1 VTDSPQRAPAPIS
14 DLFASAVH
22 RYGTTWADL
31 SLGAVAALIAS
42 TGVVAAAAWRFGGG
56 GLIASALLAYPV
68 GYFCFQAWVM
78 LRGLPQRAPSARTRA
93 SYLTAVYVGAIA
105 GGLVYVMGP
114 FAAAV
119 APLLL
124 FAVPAVAAGDA
135 SAAGSLPRGVRMAVA
150 NFARAWAVWV
160 IVLIFC
166 LPIGISMF
174 LIVSAFAGAGPS
186 TLLGIALAVPIAW
199 PFSALFVR
207 ALYGDLTG
215 RVVVAPQDRTR

>member
-1 VTDSPQRAPAPIS
+1 MTETPERAPAPIS

-22 RYGTTWADL
+22 RYGTTWADMA
-31 SLGAVAALIAS
+31 LGAVVAMFAS
-42 TGVVAAAAWRFGGG
+42 TAVVAVAAWRFGAA
-56 GLIASALLAYPV
+56 GLILAALLAYPV
-68 GYFCFQAWVM
+68 SYFCFQAWVM
-78 LRGLPQRAPSARTRA
+78 LRGLPQRAPAGRTRA
-93 SYLTAVYVGAIA
+93 SYLTALYVGLIS
-105 GGLVYVMGP
+105 GGLVYLMGP

-124 FAVPAVAAGDA
+124 FAVPAVAAGDV
-135 SAAGSLPRGVRMAVA
+135 SAAGSLPRGVRMALA
-150 NFARAWAVWV
+150 NFARTWAVWA

-166 LPIGISMF
+166 LPIGVSMF
-174 LIVSAFAGAGPS
+174 LIVSAFASAGPS
-186 TLLGIALAVPIAW
+186 TLMGIALAVPIAW